1 MSTGTIQEEWQPSVS
16 PWLVTFAVMSAAF
29 IYVLDSTIANVALP
43 HMAGSFSSSNDEA
56 IWVLTS
62 YLIASGIVLPSV
74 DFFSKVLEIIS
85 CRAIVADYI
94 GQQYLTIAIFKHIH
108 IASVRCIHTCQ
119 TAQ

>member
-62 YLIASGIVLPSV
+62 YLIASGIMIPSV
-74 DFFSKVLEIIS
+74 ERLIS
-85 CRAIVADYI
+85 LLQCPNSAFTSADPPFVA
-94 GQQYLTIAIFKHIH
+94 
-108 IASVRCIHTCQ
+108 
-119 TAQ
+119 